1 MWQFP
6 DGGLLV
12 FSRFLIHMH
21 IFTQAEYSE

>member
-1 MWQFP
+1 MWQFL